1 MIHVIWDET
10 RRAKVVAEGRNDWFR
25 YVEEMLDCLGAAHG
39 RLAPDRVAEAC
50 PGEGDVIFL
59 PGDEVSPA
67 CGKALGEALARGC
80 RVVGFATRGADDL
93 FGLAPG
99 KGGYTAPDFTY
110 AGTLRLTEAAALPGL
125 EPAPLPLF
133 ASVRAVVPRDAR
145 VLGTVEAG
153 GTEYP
158 GLTRR
163 GGAYYFAFDLP
174 QSVWSSTIGK
184 PVLKPSN
191 GFPVGRTPD
200 TRILP
205 LDYDTRIAYND
216 YYLYLLQAIL
226 YEAGTPL
233 LHRLPPMADG
243 QAPDLLLYCGGD
255 DDACDPQITLDA
267 FKAMNGVGLP
277 YHVNLMPKGPDG
289 NAFALDGKAAAQLRS
304 PEREFSLHYDFV
316 SGFDACDEAGYRRQ
330 FDRYLKEYGVSPVCQ
345 VAHCAGMMGWT
356 EHYRYMAEL
365 GIRGDHFHGAEVDL
379 EDPGN
384 INAFNLYG
392 FAFGTAF
399 PAFVYDDA
407 AHGNERIRFLNL
419 PACYYEPRLRGAGD
433 DATREKLRR
442 CLEDAIAFGR
452 PVQLFLHPHYV
463 SGHMEKQEIVLGAVR
478 ELLGACEERGARV
491 LKDTPDGVTL
501 WWLDRADS
509 RLEPGAADVT
519 RVHSAARRGLIVRF
533 PWVEGERFLV
543 NGVPAATEERML
555 DGLRWRLV
563 SLPGAGDYEIRREA

>member
-174 QSVWSSTIGK
+174 QSVSVSYTHLIAAKPMPVFPELGSTITA
-184 PVLKPSN
+184 PSRN
-191 GFPVGRTPD
+191 RPRRSASSIIPRAMRSFTEPPGFCASSL
-200 TRILP
+200 TRI
-205 LDYDTRIAYND
+205 R
-216 YYLYLLQAIL
+216 
-226 YEAGTPL
+226 
-233 LHRLPPMADG
+233 
-243 QAPDLLLYCGGD
+243 APS
-255 DDACDPQITLDA
+255 
-267 FKAMNGVGLP
+267 FSSRSRRVNSNKGV
-277 YHVNLMPKGPDG
+277 
-289 NAFALDGKAAAQLRS
+289 
-304 PEREFSLHYDFV
+304 
-316 SGFDACDEAGYRRQ
+316 
-330 FDRYLKEYGVSPVCQ
+330 
-345 VAHCAGMMGWT
+345 
-356 EHYRYMAEL
+356 
-365 GIRGDHFHGAEVDL
+365 
-379 EDPGN
+379 
-384 INAFNLYG
+384 
-392 FAFGTAF
+392 F
-399 PAFVYDDA
+399 PTSSA
-407 AHGNERIRFLNL
+407 
-419 PACYYEPRLRGAGD
+419 
-433 DATREKLRR
+433 KL
-442 CLEDAIAFGR
+442 
-452 PVQLFLHPHYV
+452 
-463 SGHMEKQEIVLGAVR
+463 
-478 ELLGACEERGARV
+478 
-491 LKDTPDGVTL
+491 
-501 WWLDRADS
+501 
-509 RLEPGAADVT
+509 
-519 RVHSAARRGLIVRF
+519 
-533 PWVEGERFLV
+533 
-543 NGVPAATEERML
+543 
-555 DGLRWRLV
+555 
-563 SLPGAGDYEIRREA
+563 